1 MPAGPQDENEETTMN
16 WNTMLAVAIALFAG
30 MAMGAAVRSPSGATP
45 AVSTPSYGGP
55 SAYFPD
61 QFVNRAK
68 EIDPMPEIYY

>member
-1 MPAGPQDENEETTMN
+1 MN

-30 MAMGAAVRSPSGATP
+30 MAMGAAMRSPLGATP
-45 AVSTPSYGGP
+45 AASTPSYGGP

-68 EIDPMPEIYY
+68 DIEPTPEIYY